1 MAVVSV
7 FKDISYA
14 MYSLSDAFSQNLVL
28 PFVLNVEPLAMDC
41 VIRFCSK
48 TYAGCLLLPLTMYCT
63 HSKLGPPFL
72 QIRFSYKYGGRLII
86 IEYG

>member
-7 FKDISYA
+7 FKDISRA
-14 MYSLSDAFSQNLVL
+14 MYSLSDAFSQNLAL

-41 VIRFCSK
+41 VIMFCS
-48 TYAGCLLLPLTMYCT
+48 TNLCGLSPVTT
-63 HSKLGPPFL
+63 HLKLGPPFL
-72 QIRFSYKYGGRLII
+72 RIRFSYKYGERLII

>member
-7 FKDISYA
+7 FKDISRA

-41 VIRFCSK
+41 VIRFCS
-48 TYAGCLLLPLTMYCT
+48 TNLCGLSPVTTDNVPYSLEIR
-63 HSKLGPPFL
+63 PPVFADF
-72 QIRFSYKYGGRLII
+72 I
-86 IEYG
+86 

>member
-7 FKDISYA
+7 FKDILRA
-14 MYSLSDAFSQNLVL
+14 MYSLSDAFSQNLAL

-41 VIRFCSK
+41 VIRFCST

-63 HSKLGPPFL
+63 HLKLSPHFCGL
-72 QIRFSYKYGGRLII
+72 DLATSMGEAYNN
-86 IEYG
+86 